1 MVWAENVDKNNVIK
15 ISRQPSL
22 VQFIIDQKRLENVD
36 YFNYLSSIL
45 TNDTR
50 FKCELN
56 PGLPR
61 KKQFQREE

>member
-1 MVWAENVDKNNVIK
+1 MIERSFILSYYNV
-15 ISRQPSL
+15 SRQSP
-22 VQFIIDQKRLENVD
+22 VQIIIDQKRLENVD